1 MNFYIYYKYTFNAI
15 IAQTYFLLQNP
26 ILIFEISINITIINI
41 ISYRL
46 LYYYIILLTS
56 RLKFDT
62 ILSYLGLWLSWLER
76 NLDMVK
82 IRGSSPL
89 SPTKQYDVISY
100 TEKIWN

>member
-1 MNFYIYYKYTFNAI
+1 MNLHYII

-26 ILIFEISINITIINI
+26 ILIFEISINITLINIISYRLFQLLTNITIINI
-41 ISYRL
+41 ISYRIL
-46 LYYYIILLTS
+46 FYYIILLTS

-89 SPTKQYDVISY
+89 SPTK
-100 TEKIWN
+100 